1 MTTIYLNEQNNLTMK
16 NLIIRHLL
24 VIFFIFTSACSEDD
38 NPVPPLKYFY
48 GNYNLKAITGGIS
61 MDFNNNGQSSPNLLS
76 EIEELQGELTIR
88 MAFTNDNTEEM
99 NFSIMEA
106 NVQTE
111 FEGVPIIRFSPLPIR
126 IFVTFDQ
133 QKDEFI
139 VQNQIPSALENAEF
153 QQIVLVDQLTLDI
166 TYSQRMYNYL
176 TDQWINIPVTYRFV
190 RGLLTS

>member
-1 MTTIYLNEQNNLTMK
+1 
-16 NLIIRHLL
+16 
-24 VIFFIFTSACSEDD
+24 
-38 NPVPPLKYFY
+38 
-48 GNYNLKAITGGIS
+48 
-61 MDFNNNGQSSPNLLS
+61 MDFNDNGQASQNLLA
-76 EIEELQGELTIR
+76 EIEDIQGKLTIR
-88 MAFTNDNTEEM
+88 LAFTNENTEEM

-106 NVQTE
+106 NVLTE

-139 VQNQIPSALENAEF
+139 VGNQIPSIMENAEF

-176 TDQWINIPVTYRFV
+176 TDQWIIIPVTYRFV
-190 RGLLTS
+190 RGPLAG

>member
-1 MTTIYLNEQNNLTMK
+1 MK
-16 NLIIRHLL
+16 NLIIRYLS
-24 VIFFIFTSACSEDD
+24 VFFFIITSACSEDD
-38 NPVPPLKYFY
+38 NPDPPLKYFY
-48 GNYNLKAITGGIS
+48 GNYNLQAITGGIS

-126 IFVTFDQ
+126 TFVTFDQ

-139 VQNQIPSALENAEF
+139 LREQIPSVLENAEF

-176 TDQWINIPVTYRFV
+176 TDQWLIIPVTYRFV
-190 RGLLTS
+190 RGLLS